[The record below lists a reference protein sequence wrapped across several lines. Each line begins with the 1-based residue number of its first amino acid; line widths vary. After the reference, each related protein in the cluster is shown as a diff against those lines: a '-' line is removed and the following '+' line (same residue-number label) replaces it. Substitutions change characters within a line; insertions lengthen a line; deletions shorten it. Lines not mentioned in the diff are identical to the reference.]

1 MAVVLRSKSGKLRLK
16 RPPKY
21 GNKKV
26 IADGITFD
34 SRKEWSRYTELQLA
48 LKSGLIKRLEIH
60 PRFELVVNGIK
71 VCNFVADFSYF
82 EVFPSDS
89 LNEVILTV
97 EDVKSRPTMTPVYRL
112 KKKLLRALWGIE
124 VKEI

>member
-1 MAVVLRSKSGKLRLK
+1 MVLRTKLGKLKPK

-34 SRKEWSRYTELQLA
+34 SHKEWLRYTELQLA
-48 LKSGLIKRLEIH
+48 LKSGLITKLEIH
-60 PRFELVVNGIK
+60 PRFELVVNGMK
-71 VCNFVADFSYF
+71 VCDFVADFSYLRVLPF
-82 EVFPSDS
+82 DS
-89 LNEVILTV
+89 LNEIIV

-112 KKKLLRALWGIE
+112 KKKLLRALLGME